1 MLVTPT
7 LPGSQAPPSTRISYC
22 PASSRKFRVSVLD
35 LPRMEDKLLQGTED
49 FLASARMLQ
58 SALQPDLAIRLPV
71 IFTGLKNRTDH
82 SSDV

>member
-1 MLVTPT
+1 
-7 LPGSQAPPSTRISYC
+7 
-22 PASSRKFRVSVLD
+22 
-35 LPRMEDKLLQGTED
+35 MEDKLLQGTED

-58 SALQPDLAIRLPV
+58 SALRPDLAIRLPV

>member
-1 MLVTPT
+1 MLATPT
-7 LPGSQAPPSTRISYC
+7 LAGSQATPATRINYC
-22 PASSRKFRVSVLD
+22 PASSPQFRVSVLD

-49 FLASARMLQ
+49 FIASARMLQ

-71 IFTGLKNRTDH
+71 IFTGLKTRTDH